1 LADLEKALALEPDE
15 SGVLN
20 NLAWL
25 LATSP
30 DDAIRDGKRAIELAR
45 KACEETNWKQ
55 AHIISTLAA
64 GYAEAGDF
72 AEARK
77 YSQQAVESE
86 GSSPEVKKQLEG
98 ELASY
103 VAEKAWR
110 EKQEQEEQPL
120 EPEHDTALIE
130 ADEKNDAAVPEPQ
143 QPAEPRRKRRPF
155 D

>member
-1 LADLEKALALEPDE
+1 MALEPDD

-30 DDAIRDGKRAIELAR
+30 DDVLRDGKRAIELAR
-45 KACEETNWKQ
+45 KACEGTTWKQ
-55 AHIISTLAA
+55 PHIISTLAA

-86 GSSPEVKKQLEG
+86 DSSPEVKKQLEG

-103 VAEKAWR
+103 VAEKPWR
-110 EKQEQEEQPL
+110 ERQEQEEQPL
-120 EPEHDTALIE
+120 EPEHATALIE
-130 ADEKNDAAVPEPQ
+130 ADEQNDAAVPQPQEPV
-143 QPAEPRRKRRPF
+143 APRQKRRPF